1 MKKILLGL
9 ATILMVTV
17 LAPFKTYAVGGFS
30 VSTQDITLRPG
41 ESASFSVTASNSAGK
56 IDLSTSD
63 ANIASINSDN
73 IFLDMDSED
82 ITVKANN
89 TGTTTIIVSASPDFA
104 TYDEEILEGQ
114 SYTIRINV
122 AEDSQTDDDTQDN
135 SNTIDD
141 QDDTETTEITEITE
155 SAENIANTPDTG
167 SNPQTN
173 SGSSQIILSSIIGAS
188 FAILSFAVFCLYNR
202 KKHANK

>member
-9 ATILMVTV
+9 ATILMVTM
-17 LAPFKTYAVGGFS
+17 LAPFKTYAVGRFS

-63 ANIASINSDN
+63 ADIASIDEET
-73 IFLDMDSED
+73 IFLDMNSED

-89 TGTTTIIVSASPDFA
+89 AGTATITVSASSNFA

-114 SYTIRINV
+114 SYTITINV
-122 AEDSQTDDDTQDN
+122 VEDSQTDDDTQDDD
-135 SNTIDD
+135 TIDD
-141 QDDTETTEITEITE
+141 QDDTETTGITE

>member
-9 ATILMVTV
+9 ATILMVAV
-17 LAPFKTYAVGGFS
+17 LAPLKAFAVGGFS

-41 ESASFSVTASNSAGK
+41 ESTTFSVTASNSAGK

-63 ANIASINSDN
+63 TNIASINSDS

-89 TGTTTIIVSASPDFA
+89 TGTTTIIVSASPNFA
-104 TYDEEILEGQ
+104 TYNEEILEGQ
-114 SYTIRINV
+114 SYTITINV
-122 AEDSQTDDDTQDN
+122 VEDSQADDDTQDDD
-135 SNTIDD
+135 TIDD
-141 QDDTETTEITEITE
+141 QDDTKTTETTETT
-155 SAENIANTPDTG
+155 ANTPDTG
-167 SNPQTN
+167 SNSQTN
-173 SGSSQIILSSIIGAS
+173 SGSSQIILSSIIGAA

>member
-9 ATILMVTV
+9 ATILMVAV
-17 LAPFKTYAVGGFS
+17 LAPLKAFAVGGFS
-30 VSTQDITLRPG
+30 VSTQDITLHPG
-41 ESASFSVTASNSAGK
+41 ESTTFSITASNSAGK
-56 IDLSTSD
+56 INLLSSD
-63 ANIASINSDN
+63 TNIASIDSDN

-82 ITVKANN
+82 VTVKANN

-114 SYTIRINV
+114 SYTITINV
-122 AEDSQTDDDTQDN
+122 VEDSQTDHDTQDDD
-135 SNTIDD
+135 TIDD
-141 QDDTETTEITEITE
+141 QDDTKTTETT
-155 SAENIANTPDTG
+155 ANTPDTG
-167 SNPQTN
+167 SNSQTN

-188 FAILSFAVFCLYNR
+188 FAILSFTVFCLYNR

>member
-1 MKKILLGL
+1 MKKILLEL
-9 ATILMVTV
+9 ATILMVAV
-17 LAPFKTYAVGGFS
+17 LAPLKAFAVGGFS

-41 ESASFSVTASNSAGK
+41 ESTTFSITASNSAGK

-82 ITVKANN
+82 ITVKANSV
-89 TGTTTIIVSASPDFA
+89 GTATITASASSNFA

-114 SYTIRINV
+114 SYTITINV
-122 AEDSQTDDDTQDN
+122 VEDSQTDDDTQDDD
-135 SNTIDD
+135 TIDD
-141 QDDTETTEITEITE
+141 QDDTKTAE

-167 SNPQTN
+167 SNSQTN

-188 FAILSFAVFCLYNR
+188 FAILSFMAFCLYNR
-202 KKHANK
+202 NKHTNK

>member
-9 ATILMVTV
+9 ATILMVAV
-17 LAPFKTYAVGGFS
+17 LAPLKAFAVGGFS
-30 VSTQDITLRPG
+30 VSTQDITLHPG
-41 ESASFSVTASNSAGK
+41 ESTTFSITASNSAGK
-56 IDLSTSD
+56 INLLSSD

-82 ITVKANN
+82 ITVKANSV
-89 TGTTTIIVSASPDFA
+89 GTATITVSASSNFA

-114 SYTIRINV
+114 SYTITINV
-122 AEDSQTDDDTQDN
+122 VEDSQADDDAQDD
-135 SNTIDD
+135 NTIDD
-141 QDDTETTEITEITE
+141 QDDTKTAE

-167 SNPQTN
+167 SNSQTN

-188 FAILSFAVFCLYNR
+188 FAILSFMTFCLYNR
-202 KKHANK
+202 NKHTNK